1 MARNGNC
8 AMYPQINGQDSRLY
22 KDLLKTLENRPLT
35 NAIYASYIAS
45 NMASVMSQQGFLT
58 DSLGEHK
65 AKDVLKVIDF
75 AKMQDEIG
83 KLSEIERQLGAVDQ
97 NGNRV
102 DFTDAKDALEKAD
115 AFNDTHKGLVANVS
129 KHGTGSTAV
138 YNIVVYE
145 KNSKSLMYGVR
156 GKSKLKAWDV
166 YKHVFNNVGVDI
178 ENMPQDLKQVF
189 SPYNDDLA
197 RQLVNLKNTQINF
210 LYKEG
215 ALTLLS
221 LSPNTTA
228 VQRVKNAFG
237 SLEAAADAISSI
249 NSGNINVTPAQM
261 RLLKAAIQEAQRF
274 QGVDVD
280 ALKTQTD
287 QIIQQTVNAS
297 PEEAIRNEI
306 HKLNKKYNIDID
318 EIHRINRKIGSLSD
332 AAAEAAIQLNRQ
344 IKKLEK
350 EKGNNVEGKQLET
363 ILNQLMKELQCKRY
377 YFGVLNFLNR
387 ATTHA
392 SQINGML
399 NNLPQTGTELEKAF
413 GQAKILQQ
421 IKDLKD
427 QYYLVA
433 SALADDHIII
443 DENITQIDIDNIRN
457 AAKQVKEYF
466 DKEDK
471 VINELAENTMI
482 TLMTKIIGPTTPD
495 GQAMINA
502 IRMAAADSSLF
513 DYLYSVGRASNPII
527 GAMGSIIRNAQAE
540 REEVLNDVARR
551 IRRATDKFHKNG
563 GKNTRFMYE
572 DEGHIISDIDWAL
585 YDSARKQHI
594 KALFRQGLRDFD
606 LKQAIEDWEEQNTE
620 EREVDTKSHR
630 TERVPNQNYRKAFPS
645 LTQAQ
650 QEYYDTMMQIKG
662 EIGTLLP
669 AYAQHHYLPP
679 QIRRNFLDAL
689 NESKSIQDVKKA
701 FKNKAKDMVVIRE
714 DDENYAMNG
723 IIDGKD
729 FKEAEGTF
737 DNTPLR
743 QIPIFYVNK
752 VEEGELLKDFSTG
765 IQHLA
770 GTAVN
775 YNAMN
780 DIVDVVEFI
789 GDFAKSQLAKDPKNR
804 AEVIDNKTTSI
815 VNDLYKWGK
824 KNSRTSDII
833 DGFISQH
840 IYGER
845 KNPQETKKWQVL
857 GDKIIGYTSF
867 KGLVTNVKGAFS
879 NYLVGEF
886 QMMIEAGCGEFYNFK
901 DYFWAHSKLFGRAGV
916 AGEIAEL
923 LTNNMSHKA
932 TLFREMFDP
941 IQENYSDKSHTRYYN
956 SMFRQLL
963 GHDCS
968 FIGYA
973 SGEYLIHYVNM
984 YAILNHEKVKLNG
997 QEISLFDAF
1006 EVTNKQDGNAELK
1019 LKQGV
1024 TRTDG
1029 SAVTEEWLQ
1038 EVKNRIKYANQST
1051 HGSMNA
1057 EDKGLI
1063 HRHLL
1068 GRAVMNFRQWMVE
1081 HYSRRFRKR
1090 HYDYSLGMEREG
1102 YWVSLYKGVWN
1113 EDAKEALKDKEYAK
1127 VMGMFMKDLMTF
1139 AFRAQVSWSELD
1151 EMQRYNIKRA
1161 HSETMMYLAMLGL
1174 AFALGTPDEH
1184 KKEFWRRW
1192 WIYQVRRLIL
1202 DTEAS
1207 MPIPSAVKSGITVLQ
1222 SPIGGVDTLNGLLYT
1237 FTGLSDIGKTIKS
1250 GPHKGEN
1257 RWWRNIKKYNLPFFK
1272 DWEQMQKMD
1281 EDDSIF
1287 KIFDNSPS
1295 RY

>member
-1 MARNGNC
+1 MAKNACTRF
-8 AMYPQINGQDSRLY
+8 PEVNGQDSRLY
-22 KDLLKTLENRPLT
+22 KDLLKRTGDRPLT

-65 AKDVLKVIDF
+65 AADVLKVIDF
-75 AKMQDEIG
+75 ARMQDEMG
-83 KLSEIERQLGAVDQ
+83 HLSDIEKQLGAVDQ
-97 NGNRV
+97 NGVRV
-102 DFTDAKDALEKAD
+102 DFANAKDALEKAD
-115 AFNDTHKGLVANVS
+115 NFNDTHKGLVASVI
-129 KHGTGSTAV
+129 KHGTGSNAV
-138 YNIVVYE
+138 YNIMLYE
-145 KNSKSLMYGVR
+145 KNAKTLMYGVN
-156 GKSKLKAWDV
+156 GKTKLKVWDV
-166 YKHVFNNVGVDI
+166 YKHAFNSIGIDI
-178 ENMPQDLKQVF
+178 ENLPQELQGVF
-189 SPYNDDLA
+189 SAYNTDIA
-197 RQLVNLKNTQINF
+197 QQLLNLKNSQINF

-215 ALTLLS
+215 ALVLFNLS
-221 LSPNTTA
+221 ANTPA
-228 VQRVKNAFG
+228 VQRAVNSLG
-237 SLEAAADAISSI
+237 SIDAAAQAINDI
-249 NSGNINVTPAQM
+249 NHGNINVTPIQM
-261 RLLKAAIQEAQRF
+261 RLLKNAVTEAQRF
-274 QGVDVD
+274 QGLDLDNLKDQVDQM
-280 ALKTQTD
+280 T
-287 QIIQQTVNAS
+287 QQTINAS
-297 PEEAIRNEI
+297 PEEAIRSEL
-306 HKLNKKYNIDID
+306 HKLNKKFKIDIE
-318 EIHRINRKIGSLSD
+318 EIHRVNKKIKTLSD
-332 AAAEAAIQLNRQ
+332 AAIESAIQLDRQ

-350 EKGNNVEGKQLET
+350 EKGNNAEGKAIET

-377 YFGVLNFLNR
+377 YSGVLNFLGR
-387 ATTHA
+387 ASAHA
-392 SQINGML
+392 SQINAML

-413 GQAKILQQ
+413 GKSKILQQ

-427 QYYLVA
+427 QYYTIA
-433 SALADDHIII
+433 EALADEHIII
-443 DENITQIDIDNIRN
+443 DENISQTDIDNIRT
-457 AAKQVKEYF
+457 AAKEVKDYF
-466 DKEDK
+466 DKESK
-471 VINELAENTMI
+471 VINDLTESTML
-482 TLMTKIIGPTTPD
+482 TLMTEIVGTTTPD
-495 GQAMINA
+495 GVAMINA
-502 IRMAAADSSLF
+502 IRMAATDSSLF
-513 DYLYSVGRASNPII
+513 DYLYSVGRANNPII

-540 REEVLNDVARR
+540 REYIMNDIARR
-551 IRRATDKFHKNG
+551 IRRATDKLHKAG

-585 YDSARKQHI
+585 YDSARKAYI
-594 KALFRQGLRDFD
+594 KSLYKQGLQGFD
-606 LKQAIEDWEEQNTE
+606 LKQAVESWEEQNTE
-620 EREVDTKSHR
+620 DRVVDTKTGR
-630 TERVPNQNYRKAFPS
+630 TERVPDQRYRKAFPQ
-645 LTQAQ
+645 LTAAQ

-662 EIGTLLP
+662 EIGSLLP

-679 QIRRNFLDAL
+679 QIRRNFVDAV
-689 NESKSIQDVKKA
+689 NESQTLQDAAKA
-701 FKNKAKDMVVIRE
+701 FKNKVQNLWKIRE

-723 IIDGKD
+723 IIGGEE
-729 FKEAEGTF
+729 FRQSEGDF

-743 QIPIFYVNK
+743 QIPIFYINK

-780 DIVDVVEFI
+780 GVVDVVEFI
-789 GDFAKSQLAKDPKNR
+789 GDFAKNQAAKDPQNR
-804 AEVIDNKTTSI
+804 AEVIDNKFLSI
-815 VNDLYKWGK
+815 MNPLYKWGN

-845 KNPQETKKWQVL
+845 KDPKENKWWHVL

-901 DYFWAHSKLFGRAGV
+901 DYFWAHSRLFGRAGV

-923 LTNNMSHKA
+923 LTNNMNHKA

-997 QEISLFDAF
+997 KIISLYDAF
-1006 EVTNKQDGNAELK
+1006 EVGNKQDGNSELV

-1024 TRTDG
+1024 TMTDG
-1029 SAVTEEWLQ
+1029 SAITDEWLKK
-1038 EVKNRIKYANQST
+1038 VKNKIKYANQST
-1051 HGSMNA
+1051 HGAMNT

-1068 GRAVMNFRQWMVE
+1068 GRAAMNFRQWMVE
-1081 HYSRRFRKR
+1081 HYSRRFRGR
-1090 HYDYSLGMEREG
+1090 HYDYSLETEREG
-1102 YWVSLYKGVWN
+1102 YWYSVFKGVWN
-1113 EDAKEALKDKEYAK
+1113 DDAKQAWENKEFWN
-1127 VMGMFMKDLMTF
+1127 VMKMFTRDLMTF
-1139 AFRAQVSWSELD
+1139 TLRAQVNWSEMD
-1151 EMQRYNIKRA
+1151 EMQRYNVKRA
-1161 HSETMMYLAMLGL
+1161 QRESLMFLAMLGL
-1174 AFALGTPDEH
+1174 SFALGEPDEH

-1207 MPIPSAVKSGITVLQ
+1207 MPIPSAIKSGVTILQ
-1222 SPIGGVDTLNGLLYT
+1222 SPIGGVDTLNSLLYV
-1237 FTGLSDIGKTIKS
+1237 FTGTSDMGKTIQS
-1250 GPHKGEN
+1250 RDHKGEN
-1257 RWWRNIKKYNLPFFK
+1257 RYWRNIKKYALPFYK

-1281 EDDSIF
+1281 DDDAIF